1 MWFFIKSMKTL
12 RILFLVLL
20 CFLFSNADA
29 KEDSVKIKLNE
40 VINSTDAKVG
50 IAVKNFETDEII
62 LINGEE
68 CLPMQSVFK
77 FPLAMAILGLVDK
90 GKFSLEQEIF
100 ISKSDLLPET
110 YSPLRDKYPEGNVKI
125 PLSEILKYTVS
136 LSDNNGC
143 DILFRLL
150 GGVEKADN
158 FIKSLGIIGLNII
171 ANEEEMHKDWSL
183 QYKNCS
189 SPLAM
194 LNLLENFFQRKNLSK
209 ENSDFL
215 WKIMTETFTGPK
227 RLKGLLPEGTIVTH
241 KTGTSGANEEGLNS
255 ATNDV
260 GIITLPNGKHYA
272 IVVFVSDS
280 KNEIDFLENV
290 MAKISKIIW
299 DYFCQKL

>member
-1 MWFFIKSMKTL
+1 MKTL

-20 CFLFSNADA
+20 CFLFSNANA
-29 KEDSVKIKLNE
+29 KEDSVKIKLYE

-62 LINGEE
+62 LINGDV
-68 CLPMQSVFK
+68 CFPMQSVFK
-77 FPLAMAILGLVDK
+77 FPLAMSILNLVDE
-90 GKFSLEQEIF
+90 GKYSLEQEIY
-100 ISKSDLLPET
+100 ISKSDLLPDT
-110 YSPLRDKYPEGNVKI
+110 YSPLRDKYPEGNIKI

-150 GGVEKADN
+150 GGVEKADSY
-158 FIKSLGIIGLNII
+158 IKSLGINGLNII
-171 ANEEEMHKDWSL
+171 ANEEEMHKDWIL
-183 QYKNCS
+183 QYINCS
-189 SPLAM
+189 SPQAM

-215 WKIMTETFTGPK
+215 WKIMTETSTGPK
-227 RLKGLLPEGTIVTH
+227 RLKGLLPEGTVVAH
-241 KTGTSGANEEGLNS
+241 KTGTSGANEEGLNA

-260 GIITLPNGKHYA
+260 GVITLPNGMHYA

-280 KNEIDFLENV
+280 KKEIDFLENV

-299 DYFCQKL
+299 DYFCQKLK

>member
-1 MWFFIKSMKTL
+1 MKIL
-12 RILFLVLL
+12 RILFLILL
-20 CFLFSNADA
+20 CALFSNTYA

-50 IAVKNFETDEII
+50 IAVKNFETGETS
-62 LINGEE
+62 LINGDG
-68 CLPMQSVFK
+68 CFTMQSVFK
-77 FPLAMAILGLVDK
+77 FPLAMSILSLVDK
-90 GKFSLEQEIF
+90 GKYSLEQEIY
-100 ISKSDLLPET
+100 ISKNDLLPET

-143 DILFRLL
+143 DILFRLI

-158 FIKSLGIIGLNII
+158 YIKSLGIIGLNII

-189 SPLAM
+189 SPQAM
-194 LNLLENFFQRKNLSK
+194 MSLLENFYQRKNLSK
-209 ENSDFL
+209 ESSDFL
-215 WKIMTETFTGPK
+215 WKIMTETSTGQK
-227 RLKGLLPEGTIVTH
+227 RLKGFLPEGTIIAH
-241 KTGTSGANEEGLNS
+241 KTGTSGANEEGINA

-260 GIITLPNGKHYA
+260 GIITLPNGMHYA

-280 KNEIDFLENV
+280 KSDLDSLENV
-290 MAKISKIIW
+290 IAKISKIIW
-299 DYFCQKL
+299 DYFCL

>member
-1 MWFFIKSMKTL
+1 MKTL

-20 CFLFSNADA
+20 CFLFSNANA
-29 KEDSVKIKLNE
+29 KEDSVKIKLYE

-62 LINGEE
+62 LINGDV
-68 CLPMQSVFK
+68 CFPMQSVFK
-77 FPLAMAILGLVDK
+77 FPLAMSILNLVDE
-90 GKFSLEQEIF
+90 GKYSLEQEIY
-100 ISKSDLLPET
+100 ISKSDLLPDT
-110 YSPLRDKYPEGNVKI
+110 YSPLRDKYPEGNIKI

-150 GGVEKADN
+150 GGVEKADSY
-158 FIKSLGIIGLNII
+158 IKSLGINGLNII
-171 ANEEEMHKDWSL
+171 ANEEEMHKDWIL
-183 QYKNCS
+183 QYINCS
-189 SPLAM
+189 SPQAM

-215 WKIMTETFTGPK
+215 WKIMTETSTGPK
-227 RLKGLLPEGTIVTH
+227 RLKGLLPEGTVVAH
-241 KTGTSGANEEGLNS
+241 KTGTSGANEEGLNA

-260 GIITLPNGKHYA
+260 GIITLPNGMHYA

-280 KNEIDFLENV
+280 KKEIDFLENV